1 MKITINIEKPRINRR
16 IFHWIIAAA
25 FVALFATGLIIYTPQ
40 LSTLASGGAT
50 RIIHKIAAV
59 ALIAGP
65 IVYAL
70 FKPSIAQ
77 QWLREAAIWREL
89 PAESQHFINP
99 WRRKHKLLI
108 SIGIMLFALTG
119 SLQWF
124 FKELLP
130 DGVFDISLFIHG
142 ILFFSAIVVMLY
154 HIYFEL
160 YWWLWKKRYCG
171 RCNFAYCG
179 DACPVGAVAGQDSTI
194 VRDSLKCNNCRL
206 CMQDCQR
213 KAHYKNIIQPVQ
225 DSRPVR
231 TGPAEHRI

>member
-1 MKITINIEKPRINRR
+1 MKITINIEKPKVNKR

-40 LSTLASGGAT
+40 FSALASGGAT

-59 ALIAGP
+59 TLIAGP

-70 FKPSIAQ
+70 FKPSTAR
-77 QWLREAAIWREL
+77 QWLREAAIWRKL
-89 PAESQHFINP
+89 PADSQNYINP

-108 SIGIMLFALTG
+108 SIGIVLLALTG
-119 SLQWF
+119 ALQWF
-124 FKELLP
+124 FKDLLP

-142 ILFFSAIVVMLY
+142 ILFFSAIVLLLY
-154 HIYFEL
+154 HLYFEF

-171 RCNFAYCG
+171 RCNFAYCA
-179 DACPVGAVAGQDSTI
+179 DACPAGAIADRDGTI

-213 KAHYKNIIQPVQ
+213 KAHYRKIVQPQ
-225 DSRPVR
+225 KDTRPVK
-231 TGPAEHRI
+231 TGPVEHSI